1 MAGCRVTS
9 GGGGKGG
16 SNRRARSAAF
26 SSRWSSVS
34 DDEPRVNDF
43 GVPTGK
49 RRKTKRSDSHSRGN
63 GQKSSELSA
72 KGSESGS
79 GRRTRSVVSGVPVG
93 DDTTVDPRRKRR
105 RVAVS
110 NTSSGTSQ
118 SSRSSD
124 SLKPRKKKS
133 AGFFRRRQSA
143 KPQYGIDEP
152 LADTDQVSGPSRS
165 ARSASSA
172 PSANAVTK
180 SAPGGFVDARALE
193 NKDLVGETLSQ
204 TSSPLGVAARPKVID
219 FNARL
224 KERRRVSRFKTM
236 TKVLI
241 ALVIVA
247 LLAALGWLLFFSP
260 VFLLDAH
267 QISVSGENQW
277 VGKDRVVSIA
287 EKQAGKSLLLVSSGD
302 VEQELKDIPGVSV
315 AKVEKM
321 YPQAMKVTITAQ
333 EPAAMLK
340 TPDGSETAVDGYGRV
355 LNKVENVST
364 KGIPVIE
371 VNNVET
377 SLRDRSVQQALKVL
391 NLLGHN
397 MRGAITK
404 VTAKTQDSVTTELN
418 GGERVIIWGDASD
431 MKLKKAVV
439 DKIINDPTKIGDKHQ
454 VDVSAP
460 LRPIIK

>member
-1 MAGCRVTS
+1 MAGRHVTS

-16 SNRRARSAAF
+16 SNRRGRSAAS
-26 SSRWSSVS
+26 SSRWSASS
-34 DDEPRVNDF
+34 EDEPRVNDF
-43 GVPTGK
+43 GVSTGK
-49 RRKTKRSDSHSRGN
+49 RRKTENSDSHSGGN
-63 GQKSSELSA
+63 GRKSSGLSA

-79 GRRTRSVVSGVPVG
+79 GRRTRSVVSGTPVR
-93 DDTTVDPRRKRR
+93 DDTTVDPRRKKR

-110 NTSSGTSQ
+110 EASSGAGR

-124 SLKPRKKKS
+124 SPKSRNKKS
-133 AGFFRRRQSA
+133 VGFFQRRQST
-143 KPQYGIDEP
+143 KPKYGIDEP
-152 LADTDQVSGPSRS
+152 LADTDQASRPSRS

-172 PSANAVTK
+172 NAVTK
-180 SAPGGFVDARALE
+180 SAPGDFVDARALKNE
-193 NKDLVGETLSQ
+193 DLVGETLNQ
-204 TSSPLGVAARPKVID
+204 TSSPLGIAARPKVID

-241 ALVIVA
+241 ALVVVA

-277 VGKDRVVSIA
+277 VGKARVVSIA

-302 VEQELKDIPGVSV
+302 VEQELKDIPGVSM
-315 AKVEKM
+315 AKVEKI
-321 YPQAMKVTITAQ
+321 YPKAIKVTITAQ

-397 MRGAITK
+397 MRGSITK

-418 GGERVIIWGDASD
+418 GGERVIVWGDSSD